1 MWSKNL
7 KIATAGMYF
16 LQLLLT
22 SVRNAAMIHGREY
35 WKVPYEVSG

>member
-22 SVRNAAMIHGREY
+22 SVKNAAMIQCRAH